1 MHVFCALLFATG
13 LQALLLEEGS
23 TGCDS
28 FSILTLSANVD
39 APAGGAPRPESGRG
53 AMADLVCLR
62 LQITLYLYDAK
73 MNFRM
78 LTDGFDPRQ
87 KGRQGQKLDEGRGAM
102 AVPGQP
108 PSAAFAD
115 IVKSKPTCLSADGT
129 PQPAAGRGARRDGGP
144 AHPAAGTGCA
154 VGIQGG
160 LRRRSQGPAA
170 YHLAGRR
177 CVRSC
182 FRFFPRC
189 ILALL
194 LWRSCMQQHGDATSR
209 LQPPGCRGSTPR
221 VHERRWFLSHI
232 KSANVSHGTALALHS
247 QRIFRS

>member
-144 AHPAAGTGCA
+144 AHPAGAC
-154 VGIQGG
+154 V
-160 LRRRSQGPAA
+160 PASVSFPVA
-170 YHLAGRR
+170 SWH
-177 CVRSC
+177 SC
-182 FRFFPRC
+182 YGAHAC
-189 ILALL
+189 SSMA
-194 LWRSCMQQHGDATSR
+194 M
-209 LQPPGCRGSTPR
+209 QPPGYNLPAAAAAPPAFTRGVGFCPISNRQT
-221 VHERRWFLSHI
+221 
-232 KSANVSHGTALALHS
+232 
-247 QRIFRS
+247 

>member
-144 AHPAAGTGCA
+144 AHPAAGTGA
-154 VGIQGG
+154 PSEYRAASDAARRG
-160 LRRRSQGPAA
+160 LLRITWLDAGACVPASVSFPVA
-170 YHLAGRR
+170 SWH
-177 CVRSC
+177 SC
-182 FRFFPRC
+182 YGAHAC
-189 ILALL
+189 SSMA
-194 LWRSCMQQHGDATSR
+194 M
-209 LQPPGCRGSTPR
+209 QPPGYNLPAAAAAPPAFTRGVGFCPISNRQT
-221 VHERRWFLSHI
+221 
-232 KSANVSHGTALALHS
+232 
-247 QRIFRS
+247 